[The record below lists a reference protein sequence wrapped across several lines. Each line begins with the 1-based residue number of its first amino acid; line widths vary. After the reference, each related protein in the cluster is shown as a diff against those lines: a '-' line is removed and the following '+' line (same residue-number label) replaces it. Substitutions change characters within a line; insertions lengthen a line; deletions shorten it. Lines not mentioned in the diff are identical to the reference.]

1 MTLTDLFDD
10 ETIPLLRRLGE
21 RRRGDHTPV
30 NEEARR
36 QVLAALTE
44 SEQSTV
50 EVLRAAELMGAALYQ
65 SPFLDTV
72 AAAEIFSLSPGRTVA
87 LALREKG
94 TDNPATPAPISVQ
107 DGRVTAVRRFV
118 AFASEVDDLL
128 VVGGNTAA
136 LVAVRQPGVRTSRQD
151 DIGRGDLHTVE
162 IQDAAAQ
169 VKDVTADYPGVL
181 ARARMRHAAYLA
193 GSAKAAI
200 RLTADHLKE
209 RKAFGQPLAKNTA
222 LAYRLAALY
231 AEAEAVLALIGTE
244 PSPATG
250 ARAVLLAGAVARQS
264 AEEAVHLHGAYG
276 MTERS
281 DAQLFYRR
289 AAVDAQWFGTAT
301 DLRAELLTALG
312 G

>member
-1 MTLTDLFDD
+1 VTLTDLFDD

-21 RRRGDHTPV
+21 RARGDGTPV
-30 NEEARR
+30 NEDARR
-36 QVLAALTE
+36 QVLAALAE
-44 SEQSTV
+44 SSTV
-50 EVLRAAELMGAALYQ
+50 DVLRAAELMGAALYQ

-72 AAAEIFSLSPGRTVA
+72 AAAEIFPSPPGRTVA

-94 TDNPATPAPISVQ
+94 TDSPAAPAPITVR

-118 AFASEVDDLL
+118 AFASDVDDLL

-136 LVAVRQPGVRTSRQD
+136 LVAVRQPGVRTYRQD

-162 IQDAAAQ
+162 LQDAAAR
-169 VKDVTADYPGVL
+169 VKDVTAAYPGVL
-181 ARARMRHAAYLA
+181 ARARMRHAAYLV

-209 RKAFGQPLAKNTA
+209 RRAFGQPLARSTA

-231 AEAEAVLALIGTE
+231 AEAEAVRALIDTE
-244 PSPATG
+244 PNPVTG

-276 MTERS
+276 MTERC
-281 DAQLFYRR
+281 DAQVFYRR
-289 AAVDAQWFGTAT
+289 AAVDAQWYGTAT
-301 DLRAELLTALG
+301 DLRAELLTALARR
-312 G
+312 